1 MLHIGNEIKKV
12 IEQNHLVKQE
22 VAEKLGVT
30 PTYLT
35 RMFHL
40 EDMKCSS
47 LDRVCKVIGLS
58 AAHIFEQESQVNV
71 QNVSA
76 NTVIGP
82 ATAELNVTPGEVA
95 TLRELL
101 AEKERTIQI
110 LLSQIGTKSGQS
122 D

>member
-58 AAHIFEQESQVNV
+58 AAHIFEQEGQVNV

-110 LLSQIGTKSGQS
+110 LLGKIGTLSGQNE
-122 D
+122 

>member
-1 MLHIGNEIKKV
+1 MLHIGTEIKKR
-12 IEQNHLVKQE
+12 IEENHLVKQE
-22 VAEKLGVT
+22 VAAQLGVT

-58 AAHIFEQESQVNV
+58 AAHIFEQEGQVQV

-76 NTVIGP
+76 NAFIGN
-82 ATAELNVTPGEVA
+82 AKAELNVTPGEVA
-95 TLRELL
+95 SLRELL

-110 LLSQIGTKSGQS
+110 LLGKIGTVSGQ
-122 D
+122 DE

>member
-12 IEQNHLVKQE
+12 IESNHLVKQD
-22 VAEKLGVT
+22 VAEQLGVT
-30 PTYLT
+30 PTYLA
-35 RMFHL
+35 RMFNQS
-40 EDMKCSS
+40 DMKCSS
-47 LDRVCKVIGLS
+47 LDIVCKVIGLS

-76 NTVIGP
+76 NSIIGN
-82 ATAELNVTPGEVA
+82 AKAELNVTPGEVA

-101 AEKERTIQI
+101 DEKERTIRI
-110 LLSQIGTKSGQS
+110 LLAQIGTKTGQT

>member
-12 IEQNHLVKQE
+12 IESNHLVKQE
-22 VAEKLGVT
+22 VAAQLGVT

-40 EDMKCSS
+40 GDMKCSS
-47 LDRVCKVIGLS
+47 LDKVCKVIGLS
-58 AAHIFEQESQVNV
+58 AAHIFEQAEQVQV

-76 NTVIGP
+76 NSLIGD
-82 ATAELNVTPGEVA
+82 AKAELNVTPGEVA

-110 LLSQIGTKSGQS
+110 LLSQIGTLSGHEG
-122 D
+122 

>member
-1 MLHIGNEIKKV
+1 MLHIGNEIKKE
-12 IEQNHLVKQE
+12 IERNHLVKQD

-71 QNVSA
+71 QNVTA

-82 ATAELNVTPGEVA
+82 ATAELKVTPGEVA

-110 LLSQIGTKSGQS
+110 LLGKIGTLSGQ
-122 D
+122 DE

>member
-12 IEQNHLVKQE
+12 IEGNHLVKQE
-22 VAEKLGVT
+22 VAEKLGVS
-30 PTYLT
+30 PTYLA
-35 RMFHL
+35 RMFNM

-47 LDRVCKVIGLS
+47 LDKVCKVIGLS
-58 AAHIFEQESQVNV
+58 AAHIFEQGGAVNV

-76 NTVIGP
+76 NTIIGD
-82 ATAELNVTPGEVA
+82 ARTEVNVTPREMA

-110 LLSQIGTKSGQS
+110 LMAQIGTVSGQHE
-122 D
+122 

>member
-12 IEQNHLVKQE
+12 IESNHLVKQE
-22 VAEKLGVT
+22 VAEKLGVS
-30 PTYLT
+30 PTYLA
-35 RMFHL
+35 RMFTL

-47 LDRVCKVIGLS
+47 LDKVCKVIGLS
-58 AAHIFEQESQVNV
+58 AAHIFEQESAVNV

-76 NTVIGP
+76 NSLIGD
-82 ATAELNVTPGEVA
+82 AKAELNITPGEVA

-110 LLSQIGTKSGQS
+110 LLQQIGTITGQ
-122 D
+122 DG

>member
-12 IEQNHLVKQE
+12 IEENHLVKQD
-22 VAEKLGVT
+22 VAAKLGIT

-35 RMFHL
+35 RMFHTP
-40 EDMKCSS
+40 DMKCST
-47 LDRVCKVIGLS
+47 LDKVCKVIGLS
-58 AAHIFEQESQVNV
+58 ASHIFEQSEQVQV

-76 NTVIGP
+76 NSLIGD
-82 ATAELNVTPGEVA
+82 AKAELNVTPGEVA

-110 LLSQIGTKSGQS
+110 LLQQIGTKSGHNG
-122 D
+122 

>member
-1 MLHIGNEIKKV
+1 MLHIGSEIKKV
-12 IEQNHLVKQE
+12 IEENHLVKQD

-35 RMFHL
+35 RMFKL
-40 EDMKCSS
+40 EDMRCSS
-47 LDRVCKVIGLS
+47 LDKVCKVIGLS
-58 AAHIFEQESQVNV
+58 AAHIFEQNEQVQV

-76 NTVIGP
+76 NSLIGD
-82 ATAELNVTPGEVA
+82 AKAELNITPGEVA

-110 LLSQIGTKSGQS
+110 LMAQIGTKSGQ
-122 D
+122 DG